1 MPASITYILIIGV
14 VLYIIVCQFIEQPIK
29 PLMLLGLPVAVAY
42 LSYITFEKN
51 LAEAFINSGL
61 LIAALVIGLLPGLCL
76 GVFRGKLV
84 CVRRDVATGIT
95 YVKPSRLSIIIWI
108 TLLVLRIAAI
118 AITFSGLSNGL
129 VPVILATTAM
139 SALFLGS
146 IVAEKAS
153 IFWQWMQ
160 LDSQSLH
167 PLSSR
172 MVK

>member
-1 MPASITYILIIGV
+1 MPASIIYILIIGV
-14 VLYIIVCQFIEQPIK
+14 ILYIIACQFIEQPVK

-51 LAEAFINSGL
+51 LVQAFVHPGL

-84 CVRRDVATGIT
+84 RVRRDAATGIT
-95 YVKPSRLSIIIWI
+95 YVKPGRLSIIIWI
-108 TLLVLRIAAI
+108 TLLVLRIAAM
-118 AITFSGLSNGL
+118 AVTYSGLGSGL
-129 VPVILATTAM
+129 APVILATTCM

-160 LDSQSLH
+160 LDTRSLR

-172 MVK
+172 MLK

>member
-14 VLYIIVCQFIEQPIK
+14 ALYIIVCQFIEQP
-29 PLMLLGLPVAVAY
+29 
-42 LSYITFEKN
+42 
-51 LAEAFINSGL
+51 
-61 LIAALVIGLLPGLCL
+61 
-76 GVFRGKLV
+76 
-84 CVRRDVATGIT
+84 
-95 YVKPSRLSIIIWI
+95 VKPSQLSIVVWI

-118 AITFSGLSNGL
+118 AVTYSGLGSGL
-129 VPVILATTAM
+129 APVILATTAM

-160 LDSQSLH
+160 LDTQSLH

>member
-14 VLYIIVCQFIEQPIK
+14 ILYIIVCQFIEQPVK
-29 PLMLLGLPVAVAY
+29 PLMLLGFPALVAY
-42 LSYITFEKN
+42 ISYITFEKN
-51 LAEAFINSGL
+51 LAEAFVNSGL
-61 LIAALVIGLLPGLCL
+61 LIAALVIGFLPGLCL
-76 GVFRGKLV
+76 GLYRGTLV
-84 CVRRDVATGIT
+84 RVRRDAASGIT
-95 YVKPSRLSIIIWI
+95 FVKPSRLSITIWI

-118 AITFSGLSNGL
+118 AVTYSGLGHGL
-129 VPVILATTAM
+129 APVILATTGM

-153 IFWQWMQ
+153 ICWQWIQ
-160 LDSQSLH
+160 LDTQSLH

>member
-1 MPASITYILIIGV
+1 MLASITYIIIIAA
-14 VLYIIVCQFIEQPIK
+14 VLYIIVCQFIERPVK
-29 PLMLLGLPVAVAY
+29 PLMLLGLPIAVAY
-42 LSYITFEKN
+42 FSYITFEKN
-51 LAEAFINSGL
+51 LTEAFVNPGL

-76 GVFRGKLV
+76 GLYRGTLV
-84 CVRRDVATGIT
+84 RVRRDAASGIT
-95 YVKPSRLSIIIWI
+95 FVKPSRLSITIWI
-108 TLLVLRIAAI
+108 TLLVLRITAI
-118 AITFSGLSNGL
+118 AITYSGLGGGL
-129 VPVILATTAM
+129 APVILATTAM

-160 LDSQSLH
+160 LDTQSLR